1 MLEAMTAGPSIG
13 LLVDQAL
20 ERRLR
25 RALPRVPFTALKD
38 WLDLAFF
45 DLESP
50 AVAFIVDPTLLPA
63 EHRRDIMQRL
73 GERRH
78 VPIILYVRI
87 MSPDV
92 AGILLETGKLGVR
105 HVLFHPVEDDPE
117 AIRSTLASAV
127 LHERRH

>member
-1 MLEAMTAGPSIG
+1 MTAGPSIG
-13 LLVDQAL
+13 LLVDQAM

-63 EHRRDIMQRL
+63 EHRRETMRRL

-78 VPIILYVRI
+78 VPVILYAGMMR
-87 MSPDV
+87 PDL
-92 AGILLETGKLGVR
+92 ALILLEMGKLGVR
-105 HVLFHPVEDDPE
+105 HVLLHPVEDDSE
-117 AIRSTLASAV
+117 AIRSALTSAV
-127 LHERRH
+127 LHQRHH